1 MSRPRLKK
9 DYDPEIVRSNA
20 SSVKDSLDLN
30 ATKIARA
37 TGVTRQTVSSIMS
50 GKMEASPRW
59 VEAFCVAY
67 HIDREWLEKG
77 NGEPVFTGIVTTADT
92 KDASEAGKRLVEMRM
107 SLGIPRKEIYEMLG
121 ITQTMYSRIENG
133 HVGLTVENAKK
144 IEDAYGIGAE
154 WILYGD
160 EGKKRY
166 PIGNK
171 ILDYLW
177 NHEEERKRLWEMVEK

>member
-9 DYDPEIVRSNA
+9 DYDPERVRSNA

-67 HIDREWLEKG
+67 HIDREWL
-77 NGEPVFTGIVTTADT
+77 NGIKPKKLQQISPKAMRQCMTEPKQG
-92 KDASEAGKRLVEMRM
+92 
-107 SLGIPRKEIYEMLG
+107 
-121 ITQTMYSRIENG
+121 
-133 HVGLTVENAKK
+133 
-144 IEDAYGIGAE
+144 
-154 WILYGD
+154 
-160 EGKKRY
+160 
-166 PIGNK
+166 
-171 ILDYLW
+171 
-177 NHEEERKRLWEMVEK
+177 